1 MKRMAAAAVLA
12 LLALSGGR
20 AHADV
25 VKIGFPTCLT
35 GPGAVYGKATSN
47 AVNMAVDELNGSGG
61 VNGHTFEMD
70 ITDGKCSPREAS
82 LAAEK
87 LAVNDGVNALLGAV
101 ASSASLAVKAVAER
115 ENVPMLEGVAGSD
128 ALTQP
133 GDVYIYRVV
142 PNMHMYTA
150 FGADYL
156 CNVIKPQ
163 RVAYV
168 FQNTDF
174 GRETVDL
181 SKAALEKCG
190 AKTVGWF
197 PSAPDENNFQTAITE
212 LKASNPDVTFL
223 IHWPPAAIAFLRQA
237 KEAGF
242 KSLWFN
248 VGSLSG
254 PDFTNKAGVFAEG
267 FTGLNPFEATSQR
280 PEAKRFTDDYR
291 KRYGEDPDWFA
302 AGYYTCVKVIAD
314 AVRRGGTSRAGIAK
328 ALKDTK
334 DVKTVLGPIS
344 FDSTGQAPSSFT
356 LFVYQDGR
364 RQIKRESTL
373 VGQNF
378 MELK

>member
-1 MKRMAAAAVLA
+1 MRTIVGIVILA
-12 LLALSGGR
+12 LLVLFGGE

-25 VKIGFPTCLT
+25 VKIGFPTCLS
-35 GPGAVYGKATSN
+35 GPGAAYGKATSN
-47 AVNMAVDELNGSGG
+47 AVNMAVDELNKGGG

-70 ITDGKCSPREAS
+70 IADGKCSPREAA

-87 LAVNDGVNALLGAV
+87 LAINDGVNVLLGAV

-115 ENVPMLEGVAGSD
+115 EGVPMLEGVAGTD
-128 ALTQP
+128 ALTQK

-142 PNMHMYTA
+142 PNMQMYTQ
-150 FGADYL
+150 FGSDYL
-156 CNVIKPQ
+156 CSVVKPK

-197 PSAPDENNFQTAITE
+197 PGAPDETNFQTAITE
-212 LKASNPDVTFL
+212 LKANDPDVTFL
-223 IHWPPAAIAFLRQA
+223 IHWPPPAIAFLRQA

-248 VGSLSG
+248 IGSLSG
-254 PDFTNKAGVFAEG
+254 PDFTDKAGAFAEG

-314 AVRRGGTSRAGIAK
+314 AVRRGGTSRAAIAK
-328 ALKDTK
+328 AVRDTH
-334 DVKTVLGPIS
+334 DLQTVLGPIS

-356 LFVYQDGR
+356 LFAYEDGH
-364 RQIKRESTL
+364 RQIKRESTGM
-373 VGQNF
+373 GQNAG
-378 MELK
+378 ETK